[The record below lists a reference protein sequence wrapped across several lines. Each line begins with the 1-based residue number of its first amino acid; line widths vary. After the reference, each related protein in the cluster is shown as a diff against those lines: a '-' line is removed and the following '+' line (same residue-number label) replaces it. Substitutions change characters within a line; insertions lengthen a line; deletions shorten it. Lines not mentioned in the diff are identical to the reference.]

1 MLKTFTMAQGDSQ
14 LPLVYLLLLLLK
26 IYINFLAKQ
35 QNSNRPFCT
44 DWRQYS
50 IHGGSI
56 DLSRELELP
65 EDSGYLKVPVE
76 DIYSATNNLNES
88 NCIGEGT
95 AGRVYKAILFDNQ
108 HVAVKHIIK
117 DGCMETFLREVR
129 SLTHIRH
136 PNLVALLGYGT
147 NDEECFLIYELCPN
161 GNLAQWLFGM
171 DTALSWIKR
180 LEIAIDSARGLQ
192 FLHTYPEGSIIH
204 RDIKPTNILLGKN
217 LEAKLSDFGLSKVI
231 DQGKSYASS
240 EVRGTFGYVDP
251 EYQSNRRVNSAGDIY
266 SFGIVLLQILSGRKV
281 INMNMATPVP
291 LNKIAKSISTREGST
306 IGFVDP
312 RLHGEYSVE
321 AFEATFDLALA
332 CTAPTHQRP
341 CIKEVVTKLEEVLAI
356 SMKAKASS
364 PQSTPQQSTQF

>member
-1 MLKTFTMAQGDSQ
+1 MGQGDSQ

-44 DWRQYS
+44 DWRQYN

-56 DLSRELELP
+56 YLSRELELP

-95 AGRVYKAILFDNQ
+95 AGRVYKGILFDNQ
-108 HVAVKHIIK
+108 NVAVKHIIK

-129 SLTHIRH
+129 SLTHVRH

-147 NDEECFLIYELCPN
+147 NDEERFLIYELCPN

-204 RDIKPTNILLGKN
+204 RDIK
-217 LEAKLSDFGLSKVI
+217 AK
-231 DQGKSYASS
+231 
-240 EVRGTFGYVDP
+240 T
-251 EYQSNRRVNSAGDIY
+251 
-266 SFGIVLLQILSGRKV
+266 
-281 INMNMATPVP
+281 
-291 LNKIAKSISTREGST
+291 ISTREGST
-306 IGFVDP
+306 FGFVDP

-321 AFEATFDLALA
+321 AFEATFALALA
-332 CTAPTHQRP
+332 CTAPTQQRP
-341 CIKEVVTKLEEVLAI
+341 CIKEVVTKLEEALAI

-364 PQSTPQQSTQF
+364 PQSTPQQSTLF